1 MARMEIYGSKKEM
14 YIQLWKALSIIAGSN
29 HKIDNHGDEIVIK
42 ITQLSMG
49 YKKASTMIV
58 LAGNSGGFTCSQR
71 PSAGVHRR

>member
-14 YIQLWKALSIIAGSN
+14 HIQLWKALSIIAGSN

-58 LAGNSGGFTCSQR
+58 LAGKQR
-71 PSAGVHRR
+71 RVYLLSASISWRS

>member
-42 ITQLSMG
+42 ITQLSVG

-58 LAGNSGGFTCSQR
+58 LVGKQR
-71 PSAGVHRR
+71 RVYLLSASISWRS